1 MGIVRHT
8 YLPVVLPGIT
18 RGVARRHQ
26 NPGTNQ
32 LAPPPPLMR
41 VGNQNMARTGPRQV
55 GPPGPVQENM
65 GNQAPTAGNGRGD
78 GAPVN
83 QLSSKTWLL
92 RVREIWLPLSPGAD
106 PGIKQRGGGWRARRE
121 REPIMGVWGQR
132 SGSRGRAPGQGVRG
146 AKSP

>member
-65 GNQAPTAGNGRGD
+65 GNQAPTAGNGRGM
-78 GAPVN
+78 GPPSTNFRPKRGCYVCGRYGCHSV
-83 QLSSKTWLL
+83 QGRIQELSKG
-92 RVREIWLPLSPGAD
+92 GAD
-106 PGIKQRGGGWRARRE
+106 GERGGSA
-121 REPIMGVWGQR
+121 
-132 SGSRGRAPGQGVRG
+132 SL
-146 AKSP
+146 